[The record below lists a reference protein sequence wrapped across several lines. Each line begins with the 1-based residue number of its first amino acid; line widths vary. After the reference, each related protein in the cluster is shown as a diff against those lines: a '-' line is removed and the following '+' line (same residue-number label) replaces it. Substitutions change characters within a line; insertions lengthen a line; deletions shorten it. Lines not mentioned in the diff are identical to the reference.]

1 MPHSLTYVGVQYKL
15 AASPNP
21 CTRSHP
27 QPNKCEK
34 TIYQQFSA
42 IFKTNKI
49 SLEPDLGPFS
59 TKNIKFM
66 KYHQI
71 NIWLSVV
78 HLSFRTLIF
87 QHISTNPNSGLCPR
101 GLYLS
106 LLYVL
111 GTRMLSD
118 VTSYSDRPSIHLQ
131 YFGFL
136 RDAGAPYNRTLRLVW
151 FMALC
156 ACRQSTTGLRFK
168 ACDSILSIVS
178 FCLSL
183 TIYFI
188 QVHFL

>member
-34 TIYQQFSA
+34 TNYQQFSA

-66 KYHQI
+66 KDHPI

-78 HLSFRTLIF
+78 HLSFRTLII

-106 LLYVL
+106 LLYLL

-118 VTSYSDRPSIHLQ
+118 VTPYSDRPSIWLSK
-131 YFGFL
+131 GC
-136 RDAGAPYNRTLRLVW
+136 RRTV
-151 FMALC
+151 
-156 ACRQSTTGLRFK
+156 Q
-168 ACDSILSIVS
+168 
-178 FCLSL
+178 
-183 TIYFI
+183 
-188 QVHFL
+188 